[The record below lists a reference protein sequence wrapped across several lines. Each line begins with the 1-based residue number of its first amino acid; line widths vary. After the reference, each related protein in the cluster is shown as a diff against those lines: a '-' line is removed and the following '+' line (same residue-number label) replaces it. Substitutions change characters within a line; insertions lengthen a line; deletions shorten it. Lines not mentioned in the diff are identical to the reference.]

1 MATMEQCLEQLQQDR
16 ETLSHNLELKDVR
29 VDINEPFTSLV
40 AKVALL
46 DLGRA
51 TLAEQ
56 TEAVDLIRHLT
67 NEHNSYDPN
76 DYTPEVIEEI
86 RILLRL
92 LEGDDLDGE

>member
-16 ETLSHNLELKDVR
+16 AKLAHNLELKEVR
-29 VDINEPFTSLV
+29 VDVNEPFTSLV
-40 AKVALL
+40 DKVILL
-46 DLGRA
+46 DMGGA

-56 TEAVDLIRHLT
+56 TEVIDLVPHINNPMLH
-67 NEHNSYDPN
+67 YDPN
-76 DYTPEVIEEI
+76 DYTPAVIEEI